1 MPNFYANVLPL
12 VGKLLVGWNIDFRNT
27 TGLTD
32 SERDICEQA
41 LREHLYYH
49 GNSGI
54 GVLGGETSPV
64 CDSTGGYQDSARD
77 NVEAGTKRKP
87 GRPPKG

>member
-1 MPNFYANVLPL
+1 MANFYANVLPL

-27 TGLTD
+27 PGLSD

-49 GNSGI
+49 GSGPI
-54 GVLGGETSPV
+54 NGGTAPIS
-64 CDSTGGYQDSARD
+64 DSIGGYPDKARD